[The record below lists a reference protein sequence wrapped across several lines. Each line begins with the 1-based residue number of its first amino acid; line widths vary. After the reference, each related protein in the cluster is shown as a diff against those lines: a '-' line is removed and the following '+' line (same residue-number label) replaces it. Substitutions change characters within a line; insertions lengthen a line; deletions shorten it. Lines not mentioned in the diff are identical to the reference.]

1 MNHYI
6 KSICLLSIAL
16 LFLAAGCEK
25 DTDIS
30 AAGNASVNSQKDE
43 FNALQNKYNVLSKEH
58 FKLLKANEEL
68 SKVNYHLEIY
78 AKNFNSWTKMLV
90 KGYGP
95 SIWYFGEN
103 ELLPYFHH
111 HPKSDNVQDVLG
123 ELNMLFISDGFPEI
137 ILKDINSNVAYMR
150 VNDAS
155 LCSAG
160 MGLTGTRA
168 YITVVQ
174 YTLTSLDY
182 IAEVKIDGDDYN
194 GPCV

>member
-1 MNHYI
+1 M
-6 KSICLLSIAL
+6 
-16 LFLAAGCEK
+16 
-25 DTDIS
+25 
-30 AAGNASVNSQKDE
+30 
-43 FNALQNKYNVLSKEH
+43 
-58 FKLLKANEEL
+58 
-68 SKVNYHLEIY
+68 
-78 AKNFNSWTKMLV
+78 
-90 KGYGP
+90 
-95 SIWYFGEN
+95 
-103 ELLPYFHH
+103 LPYFHH
-111 HPKSDNVQDVLG
+111 RSKSDNIQDVLS
-123 ELNMLFISDGFPEI
+123 ELNILFNSDGFPEI
-137 ILKDINSNVAYMR
+137 ILKGIDSHVAYLR